1 MSRDQRP
8 GKLKLV
14 GSGTTVPA
22 RRRGD
27 RVPVA
32 RPAVSSAPAVKS
44 EPVRRRASGLLL
56 SLLFLVAAGAA
67 GTGVALL
74 GTIPR

>member
-14 GSGTTVPA
+14 GSGTTVPL

-27 RVPVA
+27 RAPAA
-32 RPAVSSAPAVKS
+32 RPAVSTAPGAKPA
-44 EPVRRRASGLLL
+44 PVRREASGLLM
-56 SLLFLVAAGAA
+56 SILFLLAAGAA
-67 GTGVALL
+67 GAGVALL
-74 GTIPR
+74 DTMPR